1 MNLTDK
7 VIVALTIVYL
17 ILFLIMILVSRFLS
31 FKTKHIGDENAF
43 VSNRDWLATLSNH
56 DLTLLML
63 GGLADFSKQSTQSQ
77 DFLENWLDEE
87 YNEELVKIYFPY
99 LDCFRDKSVNIF

>member
-1 MNLTDK
+1 MSLSDK
-7 VIVALTIVYL
+7 IVTVLTIVYL

-31 FKTKHIGDENAF
+31 FKTEHMGNKSTFI
-43 VSNRDWLATLSNH
+43 SNRDWLATLSNH
-56 DLTLLML
+56 DLTMLML

>member
-7 VIVALTIVYL
+7 VIVALTIIYL
-17 ILFLIMILVSRFLS
+17 IFFLIIMLVSRFLS
-31 FKTKHIGDENAF
+31 FKTEHIGNKKTF
-43 VSNRDWLATLSNH
+43 ISNRDWLATLSNH
-56 DLTLLML
+56 DLTTLML

-77 DFLENWLDEE
+77 DFLENWLDAE